1 MTYEIILTFVILLIA
16 ILLFVSEIIRADL
29 VGLGVL
35 VALALTGLVQPE
47 QAISGFSNPAVV
59 TVWAMFILSAG
70 LTRTGIS
77 SLIGMRLLQF
87 ARESEGRLIAIL
99 MTVTALLSSIMNN
112 IGVASMFL
120 PITLEVARR
129 TKRPPSRLLL
139 PMAYG
144 SLLGGLILLIG
155 TASNLVVRDAM
166 RASGY
171 APLGLFDFLPGGIVI
186 LIISVTYMS
195 LIGRRFLP
203 IRQAPHA
210 LSADDETE
218 TNHTFYALE
227 ERLATLVLPDDS
239 ALAGKTLV
247 ESRIGRAL
255 GLNIL
260 SIQHKNGRTSP
271 AEPNTTLEGGDR
283 LVVLGRLDRIDELS
297 QHPIFTIDHT
307 IPSPESLLANNAGL
321 AEFEITAESPFKA
334 KTLAEINLRQHYD
347 VNVLAIRQGEII
359 RRTNLQ
365 DLILNPGDRLLIEG
379 LTENIDVLKSQ
390 PGFRR
395 ITLADT
401 AEYHLDERLLSI
413 RIPEKSSLIDRT
425 LSETRLGS
433 AYGLAVLRFARG
445 DNNWQMPSADM
456 SIQAGD
462 LLVVGGRPLDIEVL
476 KGLQTLKI
484 ERGTTV
490 DLDNLTNGPI
500 QIVEVMLSPHS
511 ALAGKSLRE
520 LHFREKYG
528 VSVLAIFRGERAFRS
543 NLAEK
548 PLLYGDALLCYG
560 DQDKLRI
567 LARERDFVVLKM
579 DMQEKPRLKKA
590 PLATMIM
597 SAVILA
603 VIVFDLPISI
613 AAIAGCTLM
622 VLGGVITMDEAYQSI
637 SWRSIF
643 LISTMLPLGI
653 AIQQTGT
660 AALLGDVVI
669 RLAGSFG
676 PSEVLAG
683 LMLLCMAA
691 TLVMPSPVVAVIMS
705 PIALNAA
712 IILGISPYAFLMGVA
727 YAIAASFLSP
737 VAIPVNTLITS
748 PGGYRY
754 NDFIRHG
761 MPISAIVFV
770 VSVILL
776 PILFPY

>member
-1 MTYEIILTFVILLIA
+1 
-16 ILLFVSEIIRADL
+16 
-29 VGLGVL
+29 
-35 VALALTGLVQPE
+35 
-47 QAISGFSNPAVV
+47 
-59 TVWAMFILSAG
+59 
-70 LTRTGIS
+70 
-77 SLIGMRLLQF
+77 
-87 ARESEGRLIAIL
+87 
-99 MTVTALLSSIMNN
+99 
-112 IGVASMFL
+112 
-120 PITLEVARR
+120 
-129 TKRPPSRLLL
+129 
-139 PMAYG
+139 
-144 SLLGGLILLIG
+144 
-155 TASNLVVRDAM
+155 
-166 RASGY
+166 
-171 APLGLFDFLPGGIVI
+171 
-186 LIISVTYMS
+186 
-195 LIGRRFLP
+195 
-203 IRQAPHA
+203 
-210 LSADDETE
+210 
-218 TNHTFYALE
+218 
-227 ERLATLVLPDDS
+227 
-239 ALAGKTLV
+239 
-247 ESRIGRAL
+247 
-255 GLNIL
+255 
-260 SIQHKNGRTSP
+260 
-271 AEPNTTLEGGDR
+271 
-283 LVVLGRLDRIDELS
+283 
-297 QHPIFTIDHT
+297 
-307 IPSPESLLANNAGL
+307 
-321 AEFEITAESPFKA
+321 
-334 KTLAEINLRQHYD
+334 
-347 VNVLAIRQGEII
+347 
-359 RRTNLQ
+359 
-365 DLILNPGDRLLIEG
+365 
-379 LTENIDVLKSQ
+379 
-390 PGFRR
+390 
-395 ITLADT
+395 
-401 AEYHLDERLLSI
+401 
-413 RIPEKSSLIDRT
+413 
-425 LSETRLGS
+425 
-433 AYGLAVLRFARG
+433 
-445 DNNWQMPSADM
+445 
-456 SIQAGD
+456 
-462 LLVVGGRPLDIEVL
+462 
-476 KGLQTLKI
+476 
-484 ERGTTV
+484 
-490 DLDNLTNGPI
+490 
-500 QIVEVMLSPHS
+500 
-511 ALAGKSLRE
+511 LRE

-590 PLATMIM
+590 PLAALIM
-597 SAVILA
+597 AAVIMA

-613 AAIAGCTLM
+613 AAITGCTLM